1 MTQHTYWQRQEP
13 LKPLFPDIEWNKPE
27 QKSRAGKLVI
37 IGGNSSGFVALA
49 ESYQLALETGAGEA
63 KILLPDTL
71 QKLIPAS
78 VPDTVFLP
86 SNPSGGFSKEA
97 HGEFIAA
104 SHWADASLLIGDM
117 GRNSETAMLCEALL
131 RETTQPIIITR
142 DAVDLLKNASS
153 QMLERER
160 TTLVVSFAQLQKL
173 FQAVYYPKVLTLSM
187 QLSLLV
193 ENLHKFTMTYPCS
206 IVTFHSETLIVA
218 HEGKV
223 VTMPWANTMALWRGS
238 VATKAACYLLW
249 TPTKPLEAIAAS
261 LVSAQH

>member
-1 MTQHTYWQRQEP
+1 MNQHTYWQRQEP

-37 IGGNSSGFVALA
+37 IGGNSGGFASLA
-49 ESYQLALETGAGEA
+49 ESYQLALTTGVGEA
-63 KILLPDTL
+63 RILLPDAL
-71 QKLIPAS
+71 QKLIPPS
-78 VPDTVFLP
+78 ITDTVFMP

-97 HGEFIAA
+97 YADFLAA
-104 SHWADASLLIGDM
+104 SRWADAILLIGDM
-117 GRNSETAMLCEALL
+117 GRNSETAMLCETLL
-131 RETTQPIIITR
+131 RETTQPLIITR
-142 DAVDLLKNASS
+142 DAVDLLKNAAT
-153 QMLERER
+153 QMLEREH

-218 HEGKV
+218 YEGKV
-223 VTMPWANTMALWRGS
+223 VTMPWTDTMALWRGS

-249 TPTKPLEAIAAS
+249 TPTNPLEAIAAS